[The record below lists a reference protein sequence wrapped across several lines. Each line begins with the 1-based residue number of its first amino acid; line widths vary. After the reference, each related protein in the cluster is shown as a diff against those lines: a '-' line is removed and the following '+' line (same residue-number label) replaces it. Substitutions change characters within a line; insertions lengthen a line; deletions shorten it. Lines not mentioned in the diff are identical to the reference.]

1 MENRII
7 DTNVR
12 TGRCYVTLEVKVM
25 EIKLRG
31 VLCGSASFDD
41 LNKRVDVAGDWY

>member
-1 MENRII
+1 MENKQKNT
-7 DTNVR
+7 DVR
-12 TGRCYVTLEVKVM
+12 TGRCYVTLEAKVM